1 MNDYEVGE
9 ANKKGGCFSA
19 IKYDAVMPRISFHL
33 SEDVHVEETLLEKG
47 KVEKLNE
54 ASKFGV
60 NKMVKELIYL
70 ED

>member
-1 MNDYEVGE
+1 M
-9 ANKKGGCFSA
+9 
-19 IKYDAVMPRISFHL
+19 